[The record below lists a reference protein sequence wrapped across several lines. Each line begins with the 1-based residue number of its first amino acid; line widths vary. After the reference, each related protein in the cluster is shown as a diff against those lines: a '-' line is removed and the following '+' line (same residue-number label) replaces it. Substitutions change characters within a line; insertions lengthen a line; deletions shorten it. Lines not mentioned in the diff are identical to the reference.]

1 MIGVDDRGRPIGKSL
16 DEGLEKRL
24 WEIVNHVESPGS
36 IEMSSLMVGQVEIA
50 VVSIGRRHQGVAQ
63 TSDGTVL
70 IRRGGLLPLRSGLPT
85 HRPLGTGQR

>member
-70 IRRGGLLPLRSGLPT
+70 IRRGGLLP
-85 HRPLGTGQR
+85 